1 MTQQQDEHLSAMM
14 DGEHGESTFVDRL
27 YDNAELAGKW
37 RRYHL
42 IRDGL
47 RKELPPEMDL
57 DFSAKVAEA
66 IDQEP
71 AIVAPKSD
79 IRQWP
84 VVRNLVPLVRSGGQ
98 FAIAASVAA
107 ATIFGVQQ
115 LHQPQVTEP
124 FNTAP
129 TLGAK
134 GGLSPVSLEQ
144 TRQMPNTDALQQKRR
159 INAYMTDH
167 QRQMRLKAMAQQTQQ
182 KDPETQSKTPQ
193 DQPR

>member
-1 MTQQQDEHLSAMM
+1 MTQQQDEHLSAMV
-14 DGEHGESTFVDRL
+14 DGEHDESALLDQL
-27 YDNAELAGKW
+27 YDNAEMTDKW

-57 DFSAKVAEA
+57 DFSAKVAAA
-66 IDQEP
+66 IEQEP
-71 AIVAPKSD
+71 AIVAPKSN

-84 VVRNLVPLVRSGGQ
+84 VVRNLIPLARSGGQ

-115 LHQPQVTEP
+115 LHQPQVNEP
-124 FNTAP
+124 FNSAP

-159 INAYMTDH
+159 INAYLTDH
-167 QRQMRLKAMAQQTQQ
+167 QRQMRLKAMAQQSKQQ
-182 KDPETQSKTPQ
+182 DTEAQPDNHK